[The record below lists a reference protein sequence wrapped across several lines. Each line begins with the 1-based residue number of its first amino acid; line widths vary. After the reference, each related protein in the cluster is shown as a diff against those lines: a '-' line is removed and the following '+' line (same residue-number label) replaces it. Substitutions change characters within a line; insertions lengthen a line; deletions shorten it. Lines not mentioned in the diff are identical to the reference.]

1 LGGARGATRRIL
13 PGGEPSLSIVGQQDV
28 GRTAPAQAGLR
39 LLPELRICHMHF
51 NLKVSFTL

>member
-1 LGGARGATRRIL
+1 VQ
-13 PGGEPSLSIVGQQDV
+13 VGS
-28 GRTAPAQAGLR
+28 R